1 MRLSSPKSWLNLFLE
16 KVGYR
21 FVKLESSKT
30 PIQVDMDPG
39 FQPIYEK
46 SKTHTM
52 TSMASMYALYK
63 AVQYIADAKIPGD
76 IVECGVYKG
85 GSMMIAAM
93 TLESMGDIDRQ
104 LWLYD
109 TYAGMA
115 QPTDRDVDVYGRS
128 PRQRWQ
134 DAESGGI
141 NSWCMA
147 PLDEVKS
154 NLYST
159 AYPRQKMQFVE
170 GKVEETIPNSLP
182 ETIALLRLDTD
193 FFESTQHELIHL
205 FPKLSTNGVLIIDD
219 YGWWKGSRDATD
231 QYFEENGVKILL
243 HRVDSTSRVAIKART
258 D

>member
-1 MRLSSPKSWLNLFLE
+1 MRLSSPKSWLNLVFE

-21 FVKLESSKT
+21 LVKLDSSKT
-30 PIQVDMDPG
+30 QIQVDMDPG
-39 FQPIYEK
+39 FLPIYEK
-46 SKTHTM
+46 SKTQTM
-52 TSMASMYALYK
+52 TSMANMYALHK

-76 IVECGVYKG
+76 IVECGVWKG
-85 GSMMIAAM
+85 GSMMIAAL
-93 TLESMGDIDRQ
+93 TLEYMGDVDRQ

-115 QPTDRDVDVYGRS
+115 QPTDRDVDPYGRS
-128 PRQRWQ
+128 PQQRWQ
-134 DAESGGI
+134 NAESGDI
-141 NSWCMA
+141 NTWCMA

-159 AYPRQKMQFVE
+159 AYPKQKMRFVE
-170 GKVEETIPNSLP
+170 GKVEETIPDSLP

-193 FFESTQHELIHL
+193 FFDSTHHELVHL
-205 FPKLSTNGVLIIDD
+205 FPKLSPNGVLIIDD

-231 QYFEENGVKILL
+231 QYFEANGVNILL